1 MSCHIVP
8 EITGYTGNM
17 KITLKLF
24 FTLFGLITFVVLVS
38 LALARWSFQQGFF
51 EFVEGLEQDRLK

>member
-1 MSCHIVP
+1 MSCHVVP

-24 FTLFGLITFVVLVS
+24 FTLFELITFVVLVS
-38 LALARWSFQQGFF
+38 LALARWSFQQRFF
-51 EFVEGLEQDRLK
+51 EFAEGLEQDRLS